1 MAIILISLVSFWII
15 YLNWD
20 KFMDKLNC
28 IFFSEAAA
36 KEEIRICPECGSGN
50 WKFPNPLK
58 PANKMINTYHLVN
71 NLFECVDCGHIGIF
85 FLIDEETK
93 KGLKTKKKITEE
105 NKSKSGLEHLSSFL
119 ISIVSIPLFI
129 FSASILWCVIVVMAV
144 SGFLKKIFGKDK
156 KKL

>member
-1 MAIILISLVSFWII
+1 MAYKEMAIILISLVSFWII

-36 KEEIRICPECGSGN
+36 KEEIRICLEC
-50 WKFPNPLK
+50 
-58 PANKMINTYHLVN
+58 
-71 NLFECVDCGHIGIF
+71 DHIGIF

-144 SGFLKKIFGKDK
+144 SGFLKKIFGK
-156 KKL
+156 